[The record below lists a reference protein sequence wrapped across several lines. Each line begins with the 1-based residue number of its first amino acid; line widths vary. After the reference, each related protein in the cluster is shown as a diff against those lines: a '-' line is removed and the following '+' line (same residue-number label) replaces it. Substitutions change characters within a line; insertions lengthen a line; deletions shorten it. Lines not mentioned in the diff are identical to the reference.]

1 MRILIFSLLL
11 SLYAHAIEATV
22 SVAWLEKN
30 LGKENLRIVEVSSK
44 ESYELAHIP
53 GATHTSIEK
62 WRSNNGVYLSVR
74 DAKELQAEI
83 QKHGIDAASEV
94 VLYADITAPIEFLK
108 ASYIFW
114 ALNYA
119 GIENVA
125 ILDGGKQAWIAA
137 KAKTTQSAS
146 NVKPSKFVVR
156 LNPDL
161 IASREY
167 VEQNLYKLPMIDARP
182 SDNYLGITPTNT
194 VRRDG
199 HISGAMSYS
208 WNYSVNKDFML
219 KEKNKLDTLFA
230 KGYNL
235 DKNKEVLVYCTGG
248 LETSYNYYVLSG
260 VLGYKHVRLYDA
272 SMKEWGNRD
281 DTSMTQYRYEVFG
294 K

>member
-1 MRILIFSLLL
+1 
-11 SLYAHAIEATV
+11 
-22 SVAWLEKN
+22 
-30 LGKENLRIVEVSSK
+30 
-44 ESYELAHIP
+44 
-53 GATHTSIEK
+53 
-62 WRSNNGVYLSVR
+62 
-74 DAKELQAEI
+74 
-83 QKHGIDAASEV
+83 
-94 VLYADITAPIEFLK
+94 
-108 ASYIFW
+108 
-114 ALNYA
+114 
-119 GIENVA
+119 
-125 ILDGGKQAWIAA
+125 
-137 KAKTTQSAS
+137 
-146 NVKPSKFVVR
+146 
-156 LNPDL
+156 
-161 IASREY
+161 
-167 VEQNLYKLPMIDARP
+167 NLYKLPMLDARP